1 MTLLYPLSILLEPCQ
16 TTKRLRRGREEPGWL
31 WPRHILWAL
40 ELFRQIMLLGH
51 SVGVWLHVWP
61 LRESVR
67 PQQWTSPE
75 WRMLQGHLALRKE
88 LLPIDSEATL
98 LQRDFYR
105 LEADPDSQSKP
116 INNVKAGKH
125 RMIIRDIIPASAFE

>member
-1 MTLLYPLSILLEPCQ
+1 
-16 TTKRLRRGREEPGWL
+16 
-31 WPRHILWAL
+31 
-40 ELFRQIMLLGH
+40 
-51 SVGVWLHVWP
+51 
-61 LRESVR
+61 
-67 PQQWTSPE
+67 
-75 WRMLQGHLALRKE
+75 MLQGHLALRKE